1 MFAAGNHTVM
11 GSAEDPKDG
20 KQVATA
26 VFGAV
31 IIYGVSSC
39 RESVHHALW
48 KLEASKLR
56 PDEPQANRAFF
67 FSTQVFLLFCGSQ
80 ALLHKRQTAGG
91 EIALR

>member
-31 IIYGVSSC
+31 IIYGVSAAQC
-39 RESVHHALW
+39 CA
-48 KLEASKLR
+48 LEAGSKLR
-56 PDEPQANRAFF
+56 SGGTQANRAFF
-67 FSTQVFLLFCGSQ
+67 CSTQVFLLFCGSQ

>member
-1 MFAAGNHTVM
+1 MFASGNHTVM

-20 KQVATA
+20 KSVATA

-31 IIYGVSSC
+31 IIYGVSS
-39 RESVHHALW
+39 SWSKHP
-48 KLEASKLR
+48 LEAGGKLR
-56 PDEPQANRAFF
+56 PEPRLIAHSS
-67 FSTQVFLLFCGSQ
+67 STQQVFLLFCGSQ